1 MHANLFL
8 PLIMMKERQA
18 GSAAGQLYTAN
29 ITRVGHCFA
38 ADPLVNLVDQ
48 QRAGRIREDGH
59 YVLAVSV
66 PGSRVAV
73 LLRRLPAS
81 WPPPLREHP

>member
-8 PLIMMKERQA
+8 PLVAMKERQA
-18 GSAAGQLYTAN
+18 GFSARQLYTAN
-29 ITRVGHCFA
+29 VTRLGHCFA

-48 QRAGRIREDGH
+48 EQAGRIREGGH

-66 PGSRVAV
+66 PGSRVTV
-73 LLRRLPAS
+73 LLRRPAD
-81 WPPPLREHP
+81 